1 MRESAIKGQHRLGCW
16 HPCVCVVSSCVPTRA
31 CCGGWAWLLNGAQ
44 IVVWDFDKLQPNDRI
59 GTHFLDFKAIEKM
72 PGGMPPTWLNI
83 YGAPEGVKVGKNK
96 NAMNKYPDQA
106 TNYRYVCVSTVA
118 AVGAVSGVV
127 MHAVVLLVRPT
138 CAAAVEC

>member
-1 MRESAIKGQHRLGCW
+1 MCERVRLRGSTGS
-16 HPCVCVVSSCVPTRA
+16 VAGTRA
-31 CCGGWAWLLNGAQ
+31 YASCRHVFRLANVVGWAGLLNGAQ

-59 GTHFLDFKAIEKM
+59 GTHFLDFKVIEKM

-106 TNYRYVCVSTVA
+106 TNYRYVCVSLVA
-118 AVGAVSGVV
+118 AVGAVMV
-127 MHAVVLLVRPT
+127 
-138 CAAAVEC
+138 